1 MRSGFALAIL
11 LLSGLA
17 ATPVVAQP
25 AAELKLLSEHP
36 VDGMRGGNLSGLALC
51 GKDLWT
57 VSDRDDDQI
66 YRLDTR
72 ADTWQAETVTINVPP
87 VPESGLP
94 WGLRARTTAASVIRG
109 GDLDFEGISCD
120 AAGNRYIVSEAHAAV
135 LQVPASGDPEW
146 LKIAPGMVREARA
159 SGLLLH
165 FNALFEG
172 LAVNPEGNQ
181 IWLAAERERRGLISI
196 KRGQSVWDCDGPC
209 VLLSEAGQ
217 EMQPAQ
223 FPGAR
228 AVSKDFADLAL
239 FNGKLFTLERN
250 AFQICRR
257 DSVTAKV
264 ELCWSYADEALV
276 PNRRYP
282 QNYGLAE
289 ALLIDADG
297 AWIGI
302 DNNFG
307 MLGPMLKN
315 ARWSIVLPPRPVAG
329 APSLECATTGQA
341 CRAGVDVR
349 GLGCRTVSGHAV
361 FRAMGGAAGK
371 PQCRGHLT
379 ATRGLYR
386 SETGRQRPRAFRRHW
401 PDQRPAGGFHA
412 RYRRHRCGGAGR
424 VGRTPG
430 AQARFAGDLEHRQ
443 RPQPG
448 LSHPPR
454 PPAVGAISYCSDV
467 RALVAPRGWVASKCC
482 WA

>member
-17 ATPVVAQP
+17 ATQAVAQP
-25 AAELKLLSEHP
+25 AVELKLLSEHP

-51 GKDLWT
+51 GKELWT

-72 ADTWQAETVTINVPP
+72 ADTWQAETVKLDVPP

-172 LAVNPEGNQ
+172 LAINPEGNQ

-264 ELCWSYADEALV
+264 ELCWSYADEAQL

-282 QNYGLAE
+282 QSYGLAE

-297 AWIGI
+297 AWVGI

-307 MLGPMLKN
+307 ARADGEKRPMVY
-315 ARWSIVLPPRPVAG
+315 R
-329 APSLECATTGQA
+329 
-341 CRAGVDVR
+341 
-349 GLGCRTVSGHAV
+349 
-361 FRAMGGAAGK
+361 FAA
-371 PQCRGHLT
+371 
-379 ATRGLYR
+379 
-386 SETGRQRPRAFRRHW
+386 
-401 PDQRPAGGFHA
+401 PAGGWS
-412 RYRRHRCGGAGR
+412 
-424 VGRTPG
+424 
-430 AQARFAGDLEHRQ
+430 AQ
-443 RPQPG
+443 P
-448 LSHPPR
+448 
-454 PPAVGAISYCSDV
+454 
-467 RALVAPRGWVASKCC
+467 
-482 WA
+482 